1 MFFRINA
8 RNYRK
13 SPLYNK
19 LRTVLGNG
27 LLTSEG
33 DFWLRHRRI
42 AQPAF
47 HRQRIAALAGVA
59 GTFGHIARRGKAT
72 GLGTTQL
79 PRSRCVALNDC
90 LAIDCAVFAP
100 VPSAARR
107 PDEAGIGCQPSTSQP
122 PIA

>member
-33 DFWLRHRRI
+33 GFWLRQRRI
-42 AQPAF
+42 VQPAF
-47 HRQRIAALAGVA
+47 HRQRIAALAGVM
-59 GTFGHIARRGKAT
+59 TE
-72 GLGTTQL
+72 
-79 PRSRCVALNDC
+79 
-90 LAIDCAVFAP
+90 
-100 VPSAARR
+100 AAR
-107 PDEAGIGCQPSTSQP
+107 DTAAE
-122 PIA
+122 